1 MWSVTVHNM
10 GPDSMLE
17 DETLASFYEHPEY
30 KHDATIA
37 LEMAKRAGL
46 KSANLTGMRAPNPYG
61 GDEVVDI
68 SIRGMA
74 SAPDFANEMGT
85 LVREPAPDSLSQK
98 HFRAE
103 EYLENNQ
110 CQHDLTPVN
119 DDVGHMAC
127 KLCVIHIQNGL
138 LHLQKDCA

>member
-1 MWSVTVHNM
+1 MWSVTVRNLTFYEF
-10 GPDSMLE
+10 DVN
-17 DETLASFYEHPEY
+17 TLKSFYEHPEY
-30 KHDATIA
+30 EHDAAIA

-74 SAPDFANEMGT
+74 TAPDFDSEMGK
-85 LVREPAPDSLSQK
+85 LVKEPAEDSLSRK

-103 EYLENNQ
+103 EFLAASPCN
-110 CQHDLTPVN
+110 HDLTLVN
-119 DDVGHMAC
+119 VEDTSHMR
-127 KLCVIHIQNGL
+127 CVNCEVHLQHGL
-138 LHLQKDCA
+138 LHLQEDCA